1 MEQHNL
7 EQLTPVTPKQ
17 AYSAPRLSTYGDMS
31 SLTHF
36 NADGFTLDPDP
47 FVPGYS

>member
-7 EQLTPVTPKQ
+7 EQLTSETPKQ
-17 AYSAPRLSTYGDMS
+17 AYSAPRLNTYGDMS
-31 SLTHF
+31 NLTHF

-47 FVPGYS
+47 FIPGYS